1 MPVISVHDKQF
12 GPFVK
17 EKEIT
22 IKRLIFILGWLCF
35 YTSVTAQYYL
45 RGEIRDGKDTPLQ
58 NVKIILHST
67 GYLHSSGVGG
77 AFGIPSALPSDS
89 ISLSL
94 DGYEPLSMRVNTSQ
108 YQKITMKMLPYMAS
122 LQKHYLLSLTTNPV
136 LPSERKLFVADET
149 YSALVE
155 NGFVKTEGDPVTG
168 ITPNVNRASYSNIR
182 RFINMNSMVPEDA
195 VRIEEM
201 LNYFNFNYNEPG
213 GDSIFSVRSQLSSCP
228 WNDEHKLLFVQM
240 SSKKLDMDNI
250 PPSNLVFLIDVSGSM
265 DMPNRLPLLKSAFR
279 KLVANLRAVDT
290 VSIVV
295 YGGVT
300 GIMLPPTSGEEKKKI
315 LQAIE
320 DLAAGGFTP
329 GEAGIRQAYR
339 LAHNTF
345 IEDGNNR
352 VILATDGD
360 FNVGIS
366 GEQELESLILS
377 MKKGGI
383 YLTCLGVGMGNY
395 KDSKIEALAK
405 KGNGNFA
412 YLDDEKEGEK
422 VLVKELTQTLYAVAD
437 NVSLNLHFNDTT
449 ISAYRLIGFD
459 NKKTALEDSTS
470 ALEGGEIGSGHSMMA
485 VFEIVPAKDQL
496 KRGSEKYAQSLATVT
511 IHYSLP
517 GSKEVLRQQYE
528 CVNNYKPLPQ
538 LDPSFSFATSVCMF
552 GGFLHSSPY
561 LKSATWDD
569 VINLARSSMDVND
582 PLCVDYLDMVL
593 KARKIYEPSMRKKR
607 RIKRKR

>member
-1 MPVISVHDKQF
+1 MQCH
-12 GPFVK
+12 
-17 EKEIT
+17 
-22 IKRLIFILGWLCF
+22 IKRTIFLLAGWLCF
-35 YTSVTAQYYL
+35 YTTVTAQYYL
-45 RGEIRDGKDTPLQ
+45 RGEIRDGKNTSLQ

-67 GYLHSSGVGG
+67 GYLHSSGLGG
-77 AFGIPSALPSDS
+77 AFGIPSTLQSDS

-94 DGYEPLSMRVNTSQ
+94 DGYEPLSLRVNTSE
-108 YQKITMKMLPYMAS
+108 YQKITMKMLPYTAS
-122 LQKHYLLSLTTNPV
+122 LQKHYLLSLTTSPKS
-136 LPSERKLFVADET
+136 LSTRKLFVADET

-155 NGFVKTEGDPVTG
+155 NSFVRTDGNPVTG

-201 LNYFNFNYNEPG
+201 LNYFNFNYTEPG
-213 GDSIFSVRSQLSSCP
+213 GDSIFTVRSQLSSCP

-240 SSKKLDMDNI
+240 ASKKLDLDSI

-279 KLVANLRAVDT
+279 KLVENLRPVDT

-300 GIMLPPTSGEEKKKI
+300 GVMLPPTSGDKKEKI

-339 LAHNTF
+339 LAHNTY
-345 IEDGNNR
+345 IKGGNNR

-360 FNVGIS
+360 FNVGVS
-366 GEQELESLILS
+366 GEQELESLILK
-377 MKKGGI
+377 MKQGGI

-395 KDSKIEALAK
+395 KDSKIEILAK

-437 NVSLNLHFNDTT
+437 NVSLSMHFNDEA

-459 NKKTALEDSTS
+459 NKRTALEDTTS
-470 ALEGGEIGSGHSMMA
+470 ILEGGEIGSGHSMIA
-485 VFEIVPAKDQL
+485 VFEVIPEKDQL
-496 KRGSEKYAQSLATVT
+496 KSHSGAQGYKLATLT
-511 IHYSLP
+511 INYCQP
-517 GSKEVLRQQYE
+517 GAKETVKQEYDCL
-528 CVNNYKPLPQ
+528 NNYKPLAQ
-538 LDPSFSFATSVCMF
+538 LDPYFSFVTSVCMF

-561 LKSATWDD
+561 LNNATWDD
-569 VINLARSSMDVND
+569 MINLTKASMDIAN
-582 PLCVDYLDMVL
+582 PLHTEYFDMVV
-593 KARKIYEPSMRKKR
+593 KAKKIYEPSK
-607 RIKRKR
+607 KRKRRSREER

>member
-1 MPVISVHDKQF
+1 MQCHIKQ
-12 GPFVK
+12 VAL
-17 EKEIT
+17 
-22 IKRLIFILGWLCF
+22 LIGWLCF
-35 YTSVTAQYYL
+35 YTTVAAQYYL
-45 RGEIRDGKDTPLQ
+45 RGEIKDGKDKPLQ
-58 NVKIILHST
+58 NVRIVLHST

-77 AFGIPSALPSDS
+77 AFGIPSSQKSDS
-89 ISLSL
+89 ISLAL
-94 DGYEPLSMRVNTSQ
+94 DGYEPLSLRVNTSE
-108 YQKITMKMLPYMAS
+108 YQQITMKMLPYTAS
-122 LQKHYLLSLTTNPV
+122 LQKHYLLSLTTTLKV
-136 LPSERKLFVADET
+136 LSDRRLSVADET

-155 NGFVKTEGDPVTG
+155 NGFIQTDGNPVTG

-182 RFINMNSMVPEDA
+182 RFINMNSQVPEDA

-201 LNYFNFNYNEPG
+201 LNYFNFNYTEPG
-213 GDSIFSVRSQLSSCP
+213 GDSIFTVRSQLSSCP
-228 WNDEHKLLFVQM
+228 WNSQNQLLFVQM
-240 SSKKLDMDNI
+240 TSKKLDLNTI

-279 KLVANLRAVDT
+279 KLVENLRPVDT

-300 GIMLPPTSGEEKKKI
+300 GIMLPPTSGDKKEKI

-320 DLAAGGFTP
+320 DIAAGGFTP

-345 IEDGNNR
+345 IKDGNNR

-360 FNVGIS
+360 FNVGVS
-366 GEQELESLILS
+366 GEQELESLILK
-377 MKKGGI
+377 MKQGGI

-437 NVSLNLHFNDTT
+437 NVSLNIHFNEEA

-459 NKKTALEDSTS
+459 NKRTALEDTTST
-470 ALEGGEIGSGHSMMA
+470 LEGGEIGSGHSMIA
-485 VFEIVPAKDQL
+485 VFEVTPGNGKGTIQSPAAEQ
-496 KRGSEKYAQSLATVT
+496 QLATVT

-517 GSKEVLRQQYE
+517 GKKDIVKQVYD
-528 CVNNYKPLPQ
+528 CVNNYIPLAQ
-538 LDPSFSFATSVCMF
+538 LDHYFSFATSVCMF

-561 LKSATWDD
+561 LKKATWDD
-569 VINLARSSMDVND
+569 VINLTKVSMDMSN
-582 PLCVDYLDMVL
+582 PLHTEFFDMVV
-593 KARKIYEPSMRKKR
+593 KAKKIYEPSK
-607 RIKRKR
+607 KRKRRNRDNR

>member
-1 MPVISVHDKQF
+1 MQCHIKQ
-12 GPFVK
+12 VAL
-17 EKEIT
+17 
-22 IKRLIFILGWLCF
+22 LIGWLCF
-35 YTSVTAQYYL
+35 YTTVTAQYYL
-45 RGEIRDGKDTPLQ
+45 RGEIKDGKDKPLQ

-67 GYLHSSGVGG
+67 GYLHSSGIGG
-77 AFGIPSALPSDS
+77 AFGIPSAQKTDS

-94 DGYEPLSMRVNTSQ
+94 DGYEPLSLRVNTSE
-108 YQKITMKMLPYMAS
+108 YQQITMKMLPYTAS
-122 LQKHYLLSLTTNPV
+122 LQKHYLLSLTTS
-136 LPSERKLFVADET
+136 LKALSGRKLSVADET
-149 YSALVE
+149 YSVLVE
-155 NGFVKTEGDPVTG
+155 NGFIQTDGNPVTG

-182 RFINMNSMVPEDA
+182 RFINMNSQVPEDA

-201 LNYFNFNYNEPG
+201 LNYFNFNYLEPG
-213 GDSIFSVRSQLSSCP
+213 DDSTFIVRSQLSSCP
-228 WNDEHKLLFVQM
+228 WNSQNQLLFVQM
-240 SSKKLDMDNI
+240 ASKKLNLNSI

-279 KLVANLRAVDT
+279 KLVENLRAVDT

-300 GIMLPPTSGEEKKKI
+300 GVMLPPTSGDKKEKI

-320 DLAAGGFTP
+320 ELAAGGFTP

-345 IEDGNNR
+345 IKDGNNR

-360 FNVGIS
+360 FNVGVS
-366 GEQELESLILS
+366 GENELESLILK
-377 MKKGGI
+377 MKQGGI

-437 NVSLNLHFNDTT
+437 NVSLNIHFNAEA
-449 ISAYRLIGFD
+449 IRSYRLIGFD
-459 NKKTALEDSTS
+459 NKRTALEDTTST
-470 ALEGGEIGSGHSMMA
+470 LEGGEIGSGHSMIA
-485 VFEIVPAKDQL
+485 VFEVTPGSSQAANRLPDEQQQL
-496 KRGSEKYAQSLATVT
+496 AAVT
-511 IHYSLP
+511 INYNLP
-517 GSKEVLRQQYE
+517 GKKEQLMQVYE
-528 CVNNYKPLPQ
+528 CINNYKPLEQ
-538 LDPSFSFATSVCMF
+538 LDHYFSFATSVCMF

-561 LKSATWDD
+561 LKKATWDD
-569 VINLARSSMDVND
+569 VVNLTKASMDVSN
-582 PLCVDYLDMVL
+582 PLHTEFFDMVV
-593 KARKIYEPSMRKKR
+593 KAKKIYEPSK
-607 RIKRKR
+607 KRKRRNRDER

>member
-1 MPVISVHDKQF
+1 MPFHIKQ
-12 GPFVK
+12 VA
-17 EKEIT
+17 
-22 IKRLIFILGWLCF
+22 LLAGWLCF
-35 YTSVTAQYYL
+35 YTTVTAQYYL
-45 RGEIRDGKDTPLQ
+45 RGEIKDGRDKPLQ
-58 NVKIILHST
+58 NVKIVLHST

-77 AFGIPSALPSDS
+77 AFGIPSTRQSDS

-94 DGYEPLSMRVNTSQ
+94 DGYEPLSLRVNTSE
-108 YQKITMKMLPYMAS
+108 YQHIIMKMLPYTAS
-122 LQKHYLLSLTTNPV
+122 LHKHHLLSLTTN
-136 LPSERKLFVADET
+136 LKGSSDRRMSVADET
-149 YSALVE
+149 YSPLVE
-155 NGFVKTEGDPVTG
+155 NGFIQTDGNPVTG

-182 RFINMNSMVPEDA
+182 RFINMNSQVPEDA

-201 LNYFNFNYNEPG
+201 LNYFNFNYMEPG
-213 GDSIFSVRSQLSSCP
+213 DDSIFTVRSQLSSCP
-228 WNDEHKLLFVQM
+228 WNSGNQLLFVQM
-240 SSKKLDMDNI
+240 ASKKLDLNTI

-279 KLVANLRAVDT
+279 KLVENLRPVDT

-300 GIMLPPTSGEEKKKI
+300 GVMLPPTSGDNKEKI

-320 DLAAGGFTP
+320 DIAAGGFTP

-345 IEDGNNR
+345 IKDGNNR

-360 FNVGIS
+360 FNVGVS
-366 GEQELESLILS
+366 GEQELESLILK
-377 MKKGGI
+377 MKQGGI

-437 NVSLNLHFNDTT
+437 NVSLNIHFNDEA

-459 NKKTALEDSTS
+459 NKRTALEDTTST
-470 ALEGGEIGSGHSMMA
+470 LEGGEIGSAHSMIA
-485 VFEIVPAKDQL
+485 VFEVTPGNGQAKIQPDA
-496 KRGSEKYAQSLATVT
+496 AQQLATVT

-517 GSKEVLRQQYE
+517 GKKDISKQVYD
-528 CVNNYKPLPQ
+528 CVNNYIPLAQ
-538 LDPSFSFATSVCMF
+538 LDHYFSFATSVCMF

-561 LKSATWDD
+561 LKKATWDD
-569 VINLARSSMDVND
+569 VINLAKASMDINN
-582 PLCVDYLDMVL
+582 PLHMEFFDMVV
-593 KARKIYEPSMRKKR
+593 KAKKIYEPSR
-607 RIKRKR
+607 KRKRRNRDER

>member
-1 MPVISVHDKQF
+1 MPYH
-12 GPFVK
+12 
-17 EKEIT
+17 
-22 IKRLIFILGWLCF
+22 IKRFIFILGWLCF
-35 YTSVTAQYYL
+35 YTSVSAQYYL
-45 RGEIRDGKDTPLQ
+45 RGEIRDGKNTPLQ

-67 GYLHSSGVGG
+67 GYLHASGLGG
-77 AFGIPSALPSDS
+77 AFGIPSALASDS

-94 DGYEPLSMRVNTSQ
+94 DGYEPLFLRVNTSQ
-108 YQKITMKMLPYMAS
+108 YQKLTMKMLPYMAS
-122 LQKHYLLSLTTNPV
+122 LQKHYLLSLTTSPV
-136 LPSERKLFVADET
+136 LSSDRKLFVADET

-155 NGFVKTEGDPVTG
+155 NGFVKTEGNPVTG

-201 LNYFNFNYNEPG
+201 LNYFNFNYNDPG
-213 GDSIFSVRSQLSSCP
+213 GDSIFTVRSQVSSCP
-228 WNDEHKLLFVQM
+228 WNNDNRLLFVQM
-240 SSKKLDMDNI
+240 SSKKLDLEKV

-279 KLVANLRAVDT
+279 KLVENLRPVDT

-300 GIMLPPTSGEEKKKI
+300 GVMLPPTGGEEKKKI

-320 DLAAGGFTP
+320 DIAAGGFTP
-329 GEAGIRQAYR
+329 GEAGIRQAYQ

-345 IEDGNNR
+345 IKDGNNR

-360 FNVGIS
+360 FNVGVS

-437 NVSLNLHFNDTT
+437 NVSLKIHFNDSVV
-449 ISAYRLIGFD
+449 SAYRLIGFD
-459 NKKTALEDSTS
+459 NKKSALQDTTS
-470 ALEGGEIGSGHSMMA
+470 VLEGGEIGSGHSMMA
-485 VFEIVPAKDQL
+485 VFEIIPADDQRIKKAAEKDQ
-496 KRGSEKYAQSLATVT
+496 GIASVE
-511 IHYSLP
+511 INYSRP
-517 GSKEVLRQQYE
+517 GFKEALTQQYE
-528 CVNNYKPLPQ
+528 CINNYKPLTQ
-538 LDPSFSFATSVCMF
+538 LNPSFSFATSVCML

-561 LKSATWDD
+561 LKNATWDD
-569 VINLARSSMDVND
+569 VINLAKSSMDINN
-582 PLCVDYLDMVL
+582 PLHVEYLDMVM
-593 KARKIYEPSMRKKR
+593 KARKIYEPTMRKKR
-607 RIKRKR
+607 RMKRKE

>member
-1 MPVISVHDKQF
+1 MQCHIKQ
-12 GPFVK
+12 VAL
-17 EKEIT
+17 
-22 IKRLIFILGWLCF
+22 LIGWLCF
-35 YTSVTAQYYL
+35 YTTVTAQYYL
-45 RGEIRDGKDTPLQ
+45 RGEIKDGKDKPLQ

-67 GYLHSSGVGG
+67 GYLHSSGIGG
-77 AFGIPSALPSDS
+77 AFGIPSAQKTDS

-94 DGYEPLSMRVNTSQ
+94 DGYEPLSLRVNTSE
-108 YQKITMKMLPYMAS
+108 YQQITMKMLPYTAS
-122 LQKHYLLSLTTNPV
+122 LQKHYLLSLTTS
-136 LPSERKLFVADET
+136 LKALSGRKLSVADET
-149 YSALVE
+149 YSVLVE
-155 NGFVKTEGDPVTG
+155 NGFIQTDGNPVTG

-182 RFINMNSMVPEDA
+182 RFINMNSQVPEDA

-201 LNYFNFNYNEPG
+201 LNYFNFNYLEPG
-213 GDSIFSVRSQLSSCP
+213 DDSTFTVRSQLSSCP
-228 WNDEHKLLFVQM
+228 WNSQNQLLFVQM
-240 SSKKLDMDNI
+240 ASKKLNLNSI

-279 KLVANLRAVDT
+279 KLVENLRAVDT

-300 GIMLPPTSGEEKKKI
+300 GVMLPPTSGDKKEKI

-320 DLAAGGFTP
+320 ELAAGGFTP

-345 IEDGNNR
+345 IKDGNNR

-360 FNVGIS
+360 FNVGVS
-366 GEQELESLILS
+366 GENELESLILK
-377 MKKGGI
+377 MKQGGI

-437 NVSLNLHFNDTT
+437 NVSLNIHFNAEA
-449 ISAYRLIGFD
+449 IRSYRLIGFD
-459 NKKTALEDSTS
+459 NKRTALEDTTS
-470 ALEGGEIGSGHSMMA
+470 ALEGGEIGSGHSMIA
-485 VFEIVPAKDQL
+485 VFEVTPGSSQATNRLPDEQQQL
-496 KRGSEKYAQSLATVT
+496 AAVT
-511 IHYSLP
+511 INYNLP
-517 GSKEVLRQQYE
+517 GKKEQLMQVYE
-528 CVNNYKPLPQ
+528 CINNYKPLEQ
-538 LDPSFSFATSVCMF
+538 LDHYFSFATSVCMF

-561 LKSATWDD
+561 LKKATWDD
-569 VINLARSSMDVND
+569 VINLTKASMDMSN
-582 PLCVDYLDMVL
+582 PLHTEFFDMVV
-593 KARKIYEPSMRKKR
+593 KAKKIYEPSK
-607 RIKRKR
+607 KRKRRNRDER

>member
-1 MPVISVHDKQF
+1 MQCHIKQ
-12 GPFVK
+12 VAL
-17 EKEIT
+17 
-22 IKRLIFILGWLCF
+22 LIGWLCF
-35 YTSVTAQYYL
+35 YTTVTAQYYL
-45 RGEIRDGKDTPLQ
+45 RGEIKDGKDKPLQ

-67 GYLHSSGVGG
+67 GYLHSSGIGG
-77 AFGIPSALPSDS
+77 AFGIPSAQKTDS

-94 DGYEPLSMRVNTSQ
+94 DGYEPLSLRVNTSE
-108 YQKITMKMLPYMAS
+108 YQQITMKMLPYTAS
-122 LQKHYLLSLTTNPV
+122 LQKHYLLSLTTS
-136 LPSERKLFVADET
+136 LKALSGRKLSVADET
-149 YSALVE
+149 YSVLVE
-155 NGFVKTEGDPVTG
+155 NGFIQTDGNPVTG

-182 RFINMNSMVPEDA
+182 RFINMNSQVPEDA

-201 LNYFNFNYNEPG
+201 LNYFNFNYLEPG
-213 GDSIFSVRSQLSSCP
+213 DDSTFTVRSQLSSCP
-228 WNDEHKLLFVQM
+228 WNSQNQLLFVQM
-240 SSKKLDMDNI
+240 ASKKLNLNSI

-279 KLVANLRAVDT
+279 KLVENLRAVDT

-300 GIMLPPTSGEEKKKI
+300 GVMLPPTSGDKKEKI

-320 DLAAGGFTP
+320 ELAAGGFTP

-345 IEDGNNR
+345 IKDGNNR

-360 FNVGIS
+360 FNVGVS
-366 GEQELESLILS
+366 GENELESLILK
-377 MKKGGI
+377 MKQGGI

-437 NVSLNLHFNDTT
+437 NVSLNIHFNAEA
-449 ISAYRLIGFD
+449 IRSYRLIGFD
-459 NKKTALEDSTS
+459 NKRTALEDTTS
-470 ALEGGEIGSGHSMMA
+470 ALEGGEIGSGHSMIA
-485 VFEIVPAKDQL
+485 VFEVTPGSSQATNRLPDEQQQL
-496 KRGSEKYAQSLATVT
+496 AAVT
-511 IHYSLP
+511 INYNLP
-517 GSKEVLRQQYE
+517 GKKEQLMQVYE
-528 CVNNYKPLPQ
+528 CINNYKPLEQ
-538 LDPSFSFATSVCMF
+538 LDHYFSFATSVCMF

-561 LKSATWDD
+561 LKKATWDD
-569 VINLARSSMDVND
+569 VVNLTKASMDVSN
-582 PLCVDYLDMVL
+582 PLHTEFFDMVV
-593 KARKIYEPSMRKKR
+593 KAKKIYEPSK
-607 RIKRKR
+607 KRKRRNRDER